1 MSQTAPVP
9 VAASGAVPDYNDRA
23 TFGARVLAWDLWTR
37 DTMVPGVNA
46 AMTNV
51 YSNAVDAY
59 ASALGASTSAA
70 TAQAASA
77 YKGEWSTL
85 TGALN
90 MPASVSHNGFFYAL
104 NANLA
109 NVATATPG
117 VAAQWTQ
124 IVTQDSALVVVS
136 TTTVTAATGQT
147 LALANVA
154 ATAVTAPASPV
165 AGNAFWVAPCNNLST
180 NTVLRNGSLIDGVAD
195 DIMLTDPKRT
205 VCFLYINSLIG
216 WRPL

>member
-1 MSQTAPVP
+1 MPVSAMP
-9 VAASGAVPDYNDRA
+9 TPPSRSDTLNFPARADAWITQFTGVTVAEISALEAN
-23 TFGARVLAWDLWTR
+23 
-37 DTMVPGVNA
+37 VNA
-46 AMTNV
+46 KE
-51 YSNAVDAY
+51 
-59 ASALGASTSAA
+59 ASATAAATNALSSAA
-70 TAQAASA
+70 TAQAAAA
-77 YKGEWSTL
+77 YKGEWSAL

-90 MPASVSHNGFFYAL
+90 MPASVSYGGFFYAL

-109 NVATATPG
+109 NVTTAVPG
-117 VAAQWTQ
+117 VASQWTQ

-147 LALANVA
+147 LALANGA

-165 AGNAFWVAPCNNLST
+165 PGNAFWVAPCNNLPT
-180 NTVLRNGSLIDGVAD
+180 NTVLRNGSLIDGLAD
-195 DIMLTDPKRT
+195 DIMLTDPMRT